1 MIFAAKTD
9 MGLRRTNN
17 EDTLYSGNIHGW
29 NLFIV
34 ADGVGGRN
42 AGEVASRIAV
52 DCVVEYLTQFKSME
66 EPNCDMKEVLKQA
79 MKIANDKV
87 FNIANKN
94 EEYSGMGTTMSAL
107 LTKGDIMVLGHVGD
121 SRIYFFRDGELEQ
134 LTSDHS
140 YVADLLRTGVITKEE
155 AKIHPKKNYI
165 YRNLGNEKEVDVD
178 IDCKEFKI
186 NDKLMLCSDGLSDQI
201 EDDEILDIFLNENDP
216 EVCIKTMIQLVL
228 ERGGFDNI
236 SAIII
241 HNVEGALR

>member
-42 AGEVASRIAV
+42 AGEVASHIAV
-52 DCVVEYLTQFKSME
+52 DCVVEYLTLFESMK
-66 EPNCDMKEVLKQA
+66 EPKCDMKEVLEQA
-79 MKIANDKV
+79 IKLANDKV

-94 EEYSGMGTTMSAL
+94 EEYAGMGTTMSAL
-107 LTKGDIMVLGHVGD
+107 LIKDETIILGHVGD
-121 SRIYFFRDGELEQ
+121 SRIYFFRDGKLEQ
-134 LTSDHS
+134 ITSDHS
-140 YVADLLRTGVITKEE
+140 YVADLLKTGVITKEE

-165 YRNLGNEKEVDVD
+165 YRNLGNEKEVEVD
-178 IDCKEFKI
+178 TDCQELKI

-201 EDDEILDIFLNENDP
+201 EDDELIDIFLREKDP
-216 EVCIKTMIQLVL
+216 EVSIKNMMQLVL

-241 HNVEGALR
+241 HNMEGDA

>member
-29 NLFIV
+29 YLFIV

-42 AGEVASRIAV
+42 AGEVASHIAV

-66 EPNCDMKEVLKQA
+66 EPTCDMKDVLKKA
-79 MKIANDKV
+79 MKLANDKV

-107 LTKGDIMVLGHVGD
+107 LTKDEIMVLGHVGD
-121 SRIYFFRDGELEQ
+121 SRIYFFRDGKLEQ

-155 AKIHPKKNYI
+155 AKVHPKKNYI

-201 EDDEILDIFLNENDP
+201 EDNEMLDIFLHENNP
-216 EVCIKTMIQLVL
+216 EVSINNMFQLVL

-241 HNVEGALR
+241 HNMEGEA